1 MYKEK
6 TLPYSYPRGMIHVLK
21 FDSQID
27 EPDNYSYFCDVL
39 LQASEDDIVE
49 IYFSTRGGNGES
61 MITLMNL
68 LRNCKA
74 ETHGYLMSSAHS
86 AGSYLYLN
94 CDVCHVGKY
103 VSMLCHQV
111 SYGTAG
117 SHHEIKA
124 MVDHIHKEETN
135 LVRDTYKHFL
145 SEEEIES
152 LMNGKQIWLYE
163 DEIIERLENRS
174 KKYEE
179 EREQAQKEA
188 YEAMVAEFEQEDLP
202 EEVLKKLTKVQ
213 LISYIQGD
221 IDVKVE
227 EDGSFTIIEIND
239 NDE

>member
-6 TLPYSYPRGMIHVLK
+6 TQPYSYPRGMIHVLK

-135 LVRDTYKHFL
+135 LVRDTYKYFL

-174 KKYEE
+174 KQYEE
-179 EREQAQKEA
+179 EREQA
-188 YEAMVAEFEQEDLP
+188 
-202 EEVLKKLTKVQ
+202 
-213 LISYIQGD
+213 
-221 IDVKVE
+221 
-227 EDGSFTIIEIND
+227 
-239 NDE
+239 